1 MSGPRQEEKSPDL
14 GPAPAVDDRPVIAA
28 LGDSLTAGIGV
39 DPEQNFPSQLQ
50 RKLDES
56 GYRYRV
62 VNAGVSGDTSAQG
75 LNRLPTVRELR
86 PAIVIV
92 ALGANDGLRGL
103 PVETTRDNLEAIIRA
118 VQEDGSKVVL
128 AGMEIPPNYGLAY
141 TRAFRA
147 IFPELAGRYGT
158 ALIPFLL
165 EGVGGHAEL
174 NQDDGIHPTGKG
186 YRIVAANVWKI
197 LKPLLDRN
205 P

>member
-1 MSGPRQEEKSPDL
+1 M
-14 GPAPAVDDRPVIAA
+14 DDRPVIAA
-28 LGDSLTAGIGV
+28 LGDSLTAGLGV
-39 DPEQNFPSQLQ
+39 EPEQNYPSQLQ
-50 RKLDES
+50 RKVDEA

-62 VNAGVSGDTSAQG
+62 VNAGVSGETSAQG
-75 LNRLPTVRELR
+75 LNRLSAVRELH

-128 AGMEIPPNYGLAY
+128 AGMEIPPNYGPAY
-141 TRAFRA
+141 TRAFRV
-147 IFPELAGRYGT
+147 IFPELARRHGT

-174 NQDDGIHPTGKG
+174 NQEDGIHPTGEG
-186 YRIVAANVWKI
+186 YRIVAENVWKT
-197 LKPLLDRN
+197 LRPLLDRN